1 MTILVT
7 TPRGK
12 VGSELV
18 RLLQAQGAPLRLGAH
33 SVAVTRGVFPGL
45 EVVPLDYDD
54 AASIEAAVRGVRAV
68 YLASPGD
75 FPAEPEQR
83 LVDAAKR
90 AGATQLVKLSAFGA
104 DREDTP
110 LRHVERHVEASGLA
124 WTILRPNWFFQN
136 FSTSQADAIRGGT
149 ITEPA
154 GEGKTSF
161 LDTRD
166 IAAVAAL
173 ALTTSKHDGRAYSLT
188 GAEALDRHEVAAV
201 FARELDRPVAYVSPS
216 DEQFRAA
223 LRDVLPPGYI
233 DLLSR
238 LYADVRAGAT
248 APVTDD
254 VERLL
259 GRPPISLAQFV
270 RDHRPVW
277 R

>member
-1 MTILVT
+1 MTLLIT

-33 SVAVTRGVFPGL
+33 SVAATRSAFPGL
-45 EVVPLDYDD
+45 EVVPLDYYD
-54 AASIEAAVRGVRAV
+54 AASIEAAVRGVQAI

-75 FPAEPEQR
+75 SPAEPEQR

-90 AGATQLVKLSAFGA
+90 AGAKKVVKLSALGA
-104 DREDTP
+104 DRTDTP
-110 LRHVERHVEASGLA
+110 LRRVERHVEASGLA
-124 WTILRPNWFFQN
+124 WTIVRPNWFFQN
-136 FSTSQADAIRGGT
+136 FSTSQADTIRGGT

-161 LDTRD
+161 LDARD

-173 ALTTSKHDGRAYSLT
+173 ALTTPKHDGRAYALT
-188 GAEALDRHEVAAV
+188 GAEALDRHEVADV
-201 FARELDRPVAYVSPS
+201 FARELDRPVTYVSLS
-216 DEQFRAA
+216 DEQFQAA
-223 LRDVLPPGYI
+223 LRDVAPAGYVA
-233 DLLSR
+233 LLSA

-248 APVTDD
+248 ALVTGD
-254 VERLL
+254 VEQIL